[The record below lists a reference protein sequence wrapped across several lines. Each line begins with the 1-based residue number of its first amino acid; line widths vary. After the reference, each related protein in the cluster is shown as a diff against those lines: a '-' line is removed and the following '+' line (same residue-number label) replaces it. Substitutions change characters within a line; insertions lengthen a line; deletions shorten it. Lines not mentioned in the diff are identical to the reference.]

1 MHQTIDLSLL
11 EHTQVPIM
19 DELFLTRSDLPARY
33 TFLTPRWT
41 ALAHV
46 SYNDIDQITWA
57 RPEINPGCIRKDTGI
72 GIEQAGNSTYLAEE
86 IVFGFSRHDE
96 RVVMILVSTSFCSAK
111 CMVCMPHRMVS
122 IVHCYSIG

>member
-57 RPEINPGCIRKDTGI
+57 RPEINPGCIRKDT
-72 GIEQAGNSTYLAEE
+72 EMASSRQATQHILLRRS
-86 IVFGFSRHDE
+86 FSG
-96 RVVMILVSTSFCSAK
+96 SAG
-111 CMVCMPHRMVS
+111 MMN
-122 IVHCYSIG
+122 G

>member
-46 SYNDIDQITWA
+46 SYNDIDQIT
-57 RPEINPGCIRKDTGI
+57 
-72 GIEQAGNSTYLAEE
+72 
-86 IVFGFSRHDE
+86 
-96 RVVMILVSTSFCSAK
+96 
-111 CMVCMPHRMVS
+111 
-122 IVHCYSIG
+122 